1 MGSNKKYP
9 DILKKINC
17 ILNNEDSLSDKLGK
31 IKIILF
37 IFNNNN
43 FDTLYSKTLFKNE
56 LFMYFKNASCKISD
70 GTDNIILLELRERLF
85 DNLLYYNFN
94 NKFIHNCEEDPIYLS
109 IDIKNIET
117 QLDEI
122 LTFIK

>member
-1 MGSNKKYP
+1 M
-9 DILKKINC
+9 
-17 ILNNEDSLSDKLGK
+17 GK

-37 IFNNNN
+37 IFNNKNLDIPYN
-43 FDTLYSKTLFKNE
+43 PLLLNNE
-56 LFMYFKNASCKISD
+56 LFMYFKNASSKISD
-70 GTDNIILLELRERLF
+70 GSDNIILIELQERLF

-94 NKFIHNCEEDPIYLS
+94 NKFIHNCEEEPAFIS
-109 IDIKNIET
+109 IDIKNIES